1 MFQYF
6 SFIFLSEVFKKYNL
20 INESLTW
27 YEAQSFCRLKYN
39 DLATVDNMTC
49 MKELV
54 NVTGGQ
60 MANTW
65 IGLYKGEV
73 SRWMW
78 SDGSGPVKLRW
89 GIDPLYT
96 TRNES
101 CGQIHDTGLWDAALC
116 GNSNGYVCYER
127 LNDGSIYFTYYK
139 RAKNWVDSLE
149 KCRSLHTDMAFVRN
163 EGDRSV
169 ITGLLQTGQTP
180 STAWIG
186 LFHDT
191 WMWSDGSKTSFRYW
205 LGGTRLQGNCASVAA
220 LQKGRWVEA
229 PCTDKAAF
237 ICQGGLKVKKII
249 IRIKV
254 HSEVDLTDSTFSD
267 ALLKK
272 LEANLRHQ
280 GVTDFNMKWSRW
292 TQIDVAEKMG
302 ANC

>member
-1 MFQYF
+1 SFWLPSVNF
-6 SFIFLSEVFKKYNL
+6 SLH
-20 INESLTW
+20 
-27 YEAQSFCRLKYN
+27 
-39 DLATVDNMTC
+39 
-49 MKELV
+49 
-54 NVTGGQ
+54 
-60 MANTW
+60 
-65 IGLYKGEV
+65 
-73 SRWMW
+73 
-78 SDGSGPVKLRW
+78 
-89 GIDPLYT
+89 T
-96 TRNES
+96 TRLILLLFFFFLKHK
-101 CGQIHDTGLWDAALC
+101 G
-116 GNSNGYVCYER
+116 

-237 ICQGGLKVKKII
+237 ICQGGEFLKCK
-249 IRIKV
+249 
-254 HSEVDLTDSTFSD
+254 
-267 ALLKK
+267 
-272 LEANLRHQ
+272 
-280 GVTDFNMKWSRW
+280 FNK
-292 TQIDVAEKMG
+292 
-302 ANC
+302 